1 MIKRRS
7 LLFQV
12 VLYIVTFGI
21 YGIYWYYSTLN
32 EMSKFQGKQTEPLL
46 WTILMFVPIV
56 NLFAMWKHAST
67 ASAVS
72 NGTYPP
78 ILLWILWIF
87 ISPAMWI
94 LVQLELNKLAG
105 QPAPS
110 SSSAE

>member
-1 MIKRRS
+1 M
-7 LLFQV
+7 
-12 VLYIVTFGI
+12 
-21 YGIYWYYSTLN
+21 
-32 EMSKFQGKQTEPLL
+32 
-46 WTILMFVPIV
+46 WTILMFVPFV

-72 NGTYPP
+72 GGTYPS

-105 QPAPS
+105 QSAS
-110 SSSAE
+110 SSESSGE